1 MKINWP
7 CLKVFCRWHLLVVFI
22 GMKIPK
28 HIYYV
33 FKVRYKNVPTSPA
46 FLKMFSLFRKR
57 RRNDNNNNV
66 RSVCNNK
73 KCRNVYKIHKRRL
86 TYFKQYILP
95 AVLIHFFLN
104 IVHGQVYENMGN
116 VCKFTCKLLH

>member
-116 VCKFTCKLLH
+116 VCTFTCELLH

>member
-1 MKINWP
+1 M
-7 CLKVFCRWHLLVVFI
+7 CLPLL
-22 GMKIPK
+22 
-28 HIYYV
+28 
-33 FKVRYKNVPTSPA
+33 PA

-73 KCRNVYKIHKRRL
+73 KCKKVYKIHKRRL

-95 AVLIHFFLN
+95 AVLIHFFSN

-116 VCKFTCKLLH
+116 VCKFTCKLLHCIFT